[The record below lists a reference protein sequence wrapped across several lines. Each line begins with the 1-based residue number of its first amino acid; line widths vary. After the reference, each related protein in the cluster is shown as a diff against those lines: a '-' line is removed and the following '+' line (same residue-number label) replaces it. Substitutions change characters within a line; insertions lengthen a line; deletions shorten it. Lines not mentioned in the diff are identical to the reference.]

1 MNTIDLAFQRS
12 RGIAPTLTG
21 VCRLKV
27 EAEIVVRHGA
37 QEGGRGRE
45 AMPLQPACQS
55 VAAAAAAAAV
65 DPAVFDGVF
74 EVVRA
79 GGSSIERTSERQWW
93 TKSKKGEQQSR
104 GKGSKIPSDVR
115 PPGRC

>member
-1 MNTIDLAFQRS
+1 
-12 RGIAPTLTG
+12 
-21 VCRLKV
+21 
-27 EAEIVVRHGA
+27 
-37 QEGGRGRE
+37 
-45 AMPLQPACQS
+45 MPLQPACQS
-55 VAAAAAAAAV
+55 VAAAAAV

-79 GGSSIERTSERQWW
+79 RGSSIERTSERQWW

-104 GKGSKIPSDVR
+104 GQGSKIPSDVR

>member
-1 MNTIDLAFQRS
+1 
-12 RGIAPTLTG
+12 
-21 VCRLKV
+21 
-27 EAEIVVRHGA
+27 
-37 QEGGRGRE
+37 
-45 AMPLQPACQS
+45 MPLQPACQS
-55 VAAAAAAAAV
+55 VAAAAAV

-104 GKGSKIPSDVR
+104 GQGSKIPSDVR